1 MWFTSIFVSIVL
13 SLLKIKIWVYIV
25 FRAVWGDIHFS
36 LIFEGF
42 PRTLKGPKIRDFFY
56 FFSAWSYFVE
66 WLPLSGSAF
75 FLAGIRSP
83 APRVKIRRGL
93 TLWAIDSSAWAQ
105 LKLSPGR
112 GFFWHNSAEF
122 SWLEVANPRTLLQ
135 IKAGRRKGFVTSNPR
150 RFWVKKLKEDFYS
163 W

>member
-1 MWFTSIFVSIVL
+1 MWFTSIFVPIVL

-42 PRTLKGPKIRDFFY
+42 PRTLKGPKIRDFY
-56 FFSAWSYFVE
+56 FFR
-66 WLPLSGSAF
+66 LGHILLSDF
-75 FLAGIRSP
+75 LYRDRQFLAGIRSP

-112 GFFWHNSAEF
+112 GFFWHYSAEF
-122 SWLEVANPRTLLQ
+122 SWLEVVNPRTLLQ
-135 IKAGRRKGFVTSNPR
+135 IEVRRRKGFVTSNPR
-150 RFWVKKLKEDFYS
+150 RFWI
-163 W
+163 